1 MIKNRIK
8 EKRLINLMETSHLMI
23 KNYIDSFEN
32 IDFLRENL
40 LCHGIY
46 SKNYPDEGL
55 MLIYTKYE
63 PIVGDKSICSI
74 VKKNLDSS
82 ELSVNND
89 YSSSKEITTQDV
101 NRLKM
106 ECRSLIVDTKL
117 KEIVS
122 YSCNTPICNLEAI
135 NYLLNS
141 KTSPKIS
148 SNIEKFK
155 CYEGTLL
162 SLFKHKEKWHL
173 STRRNLNSKDSIW
186 NNISYYD
193 LFLDVINDNNL
204 ESLDGFVDGLDESY
218 CYYFI
223 LIHHK
228 NKNIVDYT
236 SRFSE
241 NYKKL
246 CLAFVR
252 KKNDLSEIDISK
264 VLNTEE
270 DDTLKISINKILSMK
285 NIFLAEKIEQDIMNG
300 ISSNSFNFGKNDS
313 DEKYSEDSIEKMTTC
328 DDEGAIIRIKNNNN
342 ISHFLKIQTYSY
354 QFNKAIGAEKN
365 IFKGFL
371 NLYQNNQL
379 VNYLQGNSNLLPYK
393 KIINPLNIQESY
405 DTVGIIDSVFKVCT
419 SELYELFKILWD
431 IRTGKQ
437 LDTEIYKILPKEY
450 KTILYNIR
458 GLYFKKK
465 YDYGKLSLCQDD
477 FDSVKKTK
485 ENKYYSKNQN
495 KDLQIKDIY
504 QYLKKGLDTDKL
516 EQYLRVRKL
525 MYNWIKIDPENE
537 SLKKFSKINLKC
549 DKVHIK
555 LIAIFSNK
563 LFPNVMPDDIPDP
576 INLGKSFGSLN
587 SLGSFASIN
596 NVSNSS
602 FGSLSTLNQNPS
614 FESVSSLN

>member
-1 MIKNRIK
+1 VNQNRIK

-32 IDFLRENL
+32 LDFLRENL
-40 LCHGIY
+40 LGHGIY

-74 VKKNLDSS
+74 VKNNLDYESS
-82 ELSVNND
+82 TSND
-89 YSSSKEITTQDV
+89 FSSKEITTQDV

-106 ECRSLIVDTKL
+106 ECRSLIVDTEL

-122 YSCNTPICNLEAI
+122 YSCNTPICNLEAV
-135 NYLLNS
+135 NYLLNNKS
-141 KTSPKIS
+141 SPKIS
-148 SNIEKFK
+148 TNIEKFK

-162 SLFKHKEKWHL
+162 SLFKHKDRWHL

-186 NNISYYD
+186 NNVSYYD
-193 LFLDVINDNNL
+193 LFLDVINDNSL
-204 ESLDGFVDGLDESY
+204 ESLDEFVEGLEESY

-236 SRFSE
+236 SKFSE

-264 VLNTEE
+264 ILCDEE
-270 DDTLKISINKILSMK
+270 DNNLKNSINKILSMK
-285 NIFLAEKIEQDIMNG
+285 NIFLAEKIEQDIMN
-300 ISSNSFNFGKNDS
+300 SVVSNAFSFGKS
-313 DEKYSEDSIEKMTTC
+313 EGDEKNSEDSIEKMTTC
-328 DDEGAIIRIKNNNN
+328 DDEGVIIRIKNNNN

-458 GLYFKKK
+458 GIYFKKK
-465 YDYGKLSLCQDD
+465 YDNSGKLSLYQED
-477 FDSVKKTK
+477 FDSVKKTP
-485 ENKYYSKNQN
+485 ENKYHSKNMN

-525 MYNWIKIDPENE
+525 MYNWIKVDPENE

-555 LIAIFSNK
+555 LIAIFCNK

-576 INLGKSFGSLN
+576 VNLSKSFGSLN
-587 SLGSFASIN
+587 SLGSLASIN
-596 NVSNSS
+596 NASNSS

-614 FESVSSLN
+614 FDSVSSLN